1 MATTTNYG
9 WTTPDDTALVKDG
22 ASAIRTLGSSVDTT
36 TKNLN
41 PETTLGD
48 LSFRSSTSN
57 VNTRIPI
64 GSSGQ
69 HLTVVAGVPAWA
81 TASDQTPLTTKGDL
95 LGFSTLDA
103 RIPIG
108 ANATVLTAD
117 STESLGLKWAAPSS
131 GAMTKITSATFSNVA
146 EVNVDTVFS
155 STYKSYIITIKAT
168 NETSDT
174 ADFYFRTRNNTPSTS
189 TQNYSGGGQSINR
202 AGTTAG
208 MASNNAAQCLLTTS
222 MGSVGVPSHSVF
234 TINVNGITGST
245 ERPGFTFQGL
255 SGDTTPGLYVHG
267 AVYSDQSNIRGFNLS
282 ASTGNITG
290 DYAVYGLEK

>member
-69 HLTVVAGVPAWA
+69 HLTVVAGVPAWS

-95 LGFSTLDA
+95 FTFSTLDA
-103 RIPIG
+103 RLPVG
-108 ANATVLTAD
+108 TNTHVLTAD
-117 STESLGLKWAAPSS
+117 SAEATGLKWAAP
-131 GAMTKITSATFSNVA
+131 A
-146 EVNVDTVFS
+146 
-155 STYKSYIITIKAT
+155 
-168 NETSDT
+168 
-174 ADFYFRTRNNTPSTS
+174 
-189 TQNYSGGGQSINR
+189 SGGGMTLLSTTTLSGATTTISVSGSYNTIYGVVTGVTNATADGVFQLAPNGTASIYEYTGVR
-202 AGTTAG
+202 AKNGTATTVTGIADTYINLG
-208 MASNNAAQCLLTTS
+208 LNEYPLRTNANNVWVFQIDNYASTTS
-222 MGSVGVPSHSVF
+222 YKMCDWSA
-234 TINVNGITGST
+234 
-245 ERPGFTFQGL
+245 
-255 SGDTTPGLYVHG
+255 G
-267 AVYSDQSNIRGFNLS
+267 AVYAGTLPLTVMGSCLIKTNSAISSIVFSNSGGNLS
-282 ASTGNITG
+282 TGT
-290 DYAVYGLEK
+290 VLLYGVK

>member
-108 ANATVLTAD
+108 ANGTLLTAD
-117 STESLGLKWAAPSS
+117 STESLGLKWAAPASS
-131 GAMTKITSATFSNVA
+131 GALTLISTTTIGTTVSSITVSSAFSATYENYFISVNGGVA
-146 EVNVDTVFS
+146 STNNSLSLKLGSTTTGYFGFGFYGNASS
-155 STYKSYIITIKAT
+155 STLAGDNLNNGASFPYAAQGDTNILSGQIYIQNPNLAKAT
-168 NETSDT
+168 MLYTNASRSGTGGMSNFTGSETSTTQHT
-174 ADFYFRTRNNTPSTS
+174 AFTLTPST
-189 TQNYSGGGQSINR
+189 
-202 AGTTAG
+202 GT
-208 MASNNAAQCLLTTS
+208 
-222 MGSVGVPSHSVF
+222 
-234 TINVNGITGST
+234 ITGGT
-245 ERPGFTFQGL
+245 
-255 SGDTTPGLYVHG
+255 
-267 AVYSDQSNIRGFNLS
+267 IK
-282 ASTGNITG
+282 
-290 DYAVYGLEK
+290 VYGYSNS

>member
-108 ANATVLTAD
+108 ANDTVLTAD
-117 STESLGLKWAAPSS
+117 STQSLGLKWAAAGGTVFPAFSAYLASDQTPTVNVWTKVNINTEAFDTNSNFDTTTYRFTPTVAGYYVINANAYVYQTTAGNQLMAIYKNGSQFKTGATYNSS
-131 GAMTKITSATFSNVA
+131 TGAHQCISAIINFNGSSDYVELYARGTAGTVTFSNGQ
-146 EVNVDTVFS
+146 
-155 STYKSYIITIKAT
+155 
-168 NETSDT
+168 SDT
-174 ADFYFRTRNNTPSTS
+174 YLD
-189 TQNYSGGGQSINR
+189 G
-202 AGTTAG
+202 
-208 MASNNAAQCLLTTS
+208 
-222 MGSVGVPSHSVF
+222 VGVKS
-234 TINVNGITGST
+234 
-245 ERPGFTFQGL
+245 
-255 SGDTTPGLYVHG
+255 
-267 AVYSDQSNIRGFNLS
+267 
-282 ASTGNITG
+282 
-290 DYAVYGLEK
+290 

>member
-108 ANATVLTAD
+108 TNNQVLTAD
-117 STESLGLKWAAPSS
+117 SAQALGLKWA
-131 GAMTKITSATFSNVA
+131 
-146 EVNVDTVFS
+146 
-155 STYKSYIITIKAT
+155 
-168 NETSDT
+168 
-174 ADFYFRTRNNTPSTS
+174 TPA
-189 TQNYSGGGQSINR
+189 GGGLVWIGNTSFS
-202 AGTTAG
+202 
-208 MASNNAAQCLLTTS
+208 ASQ
-222 MGSVGVPSHSVF
+222 
-234 TINVNGITGST
+234 TINVNNVFSTTYDSYKVIVNATSASSNPLTLRLRVSGTDTSSGYNQQALLSDDTTTTSRRNYTGTDDIQVGDVGADAGSALSFDVVNPFLTAPTFFNIMGMAFFGST
-245 ERPGFTFQGL
+245 SIIQSLFGAIQSGSTSFTGFTLL
-255 SGDTTPGLYVHG
+255 SG
-267 AVYSDQSNIRGFNLS
+267 SNATGTLS
-282 ASTGNITG
+282 
-290 DYAVYGLEK
+290 VYGYAKA

>member
-108 ANATVLTAD
+108 ANGTLLTAD
-117 STESLGLKWAAPSS
+117 STESLGLKWAAPAGGGATYAVFQDVKSS
-131 GAMTKITSATFSNVA
+131 GGGGNFTSGAFRTRDLQTSQFNNITGCSLASNQITLASGTYIINAVAPAEGVDQHQTRFQNITDSTTAVLGGNAYAAPGATGL
-146 EVNVDTVFS
+146 
-155 STYKSYIITIKAT
+155 STYSVCDGGFTIASSKVFELQHRATTTRNGTGFGMNNGFGVGETYAIITIAKVA
-168 NETSDT
+168 
-174 ADFYFRTRNNTPSTS
+174 
-189 TQNYSGGGQSINR
+189 
-202 AGTTAG
+202 
-208 MASNNAAQCLLTTS
+208 
-222 MGSVGVPSHSVF
+222 
-234 TINVNGITGST
+234 
-245 ERPGFTFQGL
+245 
-255 SGDTTPGLYVHG
+255 
-267 AVYSDQSNIRGFNLS
+267 
-282 ASTGNITG
+282 
-290 DYAVYGLEK
+290 

>member
-103 RIPIG
+103 RIPVGTNGHI
-108 ANATVLTAD
+108 LTAD
-117 STESLGLKWAAPSS
+117 STESLGLKWAAAAGGGKVLQVVEGTYATQTDNSTTTYQPTNLTANITPSAAS
-131 GAMTKITSATFSNVA
+131 SKILVFVKQSSYKSNGNSANAIVVQLLRNATQIDEQYTLDTNTALSFYSQVALMKLDVPNTTSQITYSTKFKNAVA
-146 EVNVDTVFS
+146 ASQVSVQAGSFS
-155 STYKSYIITIKAT
+155 STIILMEI
-168 NETSDT
+168 
-174 ADFYFRTRNNTPSTS
+174 
-189 TQNYSGGGQSINR
+189 
-202 AGTTAG
+202 
-208 MASNNAAQCLLTTS
+208 
-222 MGSVGVPSHSVF
+222 
-234 TINVNGITGST
+234 
-245 ERPGFTFQGL
+245 
-255 SGDTTPGLYVHG
+255 G
-267 AVYSDQSNIRGFNLS
+267 A
-282 ASTGNITG
+282 
-290 DYAVYGLEK
+290 

>member
-108 ANATVLTAD
+108 TNGHILTAD
-117 STESLGLKWAAPSS
+117 STESLGLKWAAPAS
-131 GAMTKITSATFSNVA
+131 GGMTLINSGGTALSGPSVNINTIPGTYNMLILKIENYRGASDGTTVRIRFNGDDAANRYKTVDMGTTSANYAYSATSGDLGANQDSVATSTAFSYTTIPNYASATQWKMAQVFAIGNWYLDAAEVVIANNTIAYNQTTAITSIDLFPN
-146 EVNVDTVFS
+146 
-155 STYKSYIITIKAT
+155 
-168 NETSDT
+168 
-174 ADFYFRTRNNTPSTS
+174 
-189 TQNYSGGGQSINR
+189 SGN
-202 AGTTAG
+202 
-208 MASNNAAQCLLTTS
+208 
-222 MGSVGVPSHSVF
+222 F
-234 TINVNGITGST
+234 
-245 ERPGFTFQGL
+245 
-255 SGDTTPGLYVHG
+255 
-267 AVYSDQSNIRGFNLS
+267 
-282 ASTGNITG
+282 STGTA
-290 DYAVYGLEK
+290 YLYGVK

>member
-108 ANATVLTAD
+108 ANGTLLTAD
-117 STESLGLKWAAPSS
+117 STETLGLKWAAPASGS
-131 GAMTKITSATFSNVA
+131 TAAGCSLTKSAAQTLSNATATAITFNGENFDTDAYHDNSTNNSRITIPAGKGGKYVVSARATFASNITDQRRIQLRVNGSATAIDLFNTSTGVAGEPFTMQTIRFLSLSAGDYVEMFAFQQSGGNLDLGGDLTVGDGGTFFGAM
-146 EVNVDTVFS
+146 
-155 STYKSYIITIKAT
+155 Y
-168 NETSDT
+168 
-174 ADFYFRTRNNTPSTS
+174 
-189 TQNYSGGGQSINR
+189 
-202 AGTTAG
+202 
-208 MASNNAAQCLLTTS
+208 L
-222 MGSVGVPSHSVF
+222 
-234 TINVNGITGST
+234 
-245 ERPGFTFQGL
+245 
-255 SGDTTPGLYVHG
+255 G
-267 AVYSDQSNIRGFNLS
+267 A
-282 ASTGNITG
+282 
-290 DYAVYGLEK
+290 